1 MPEHS
6 DRKLRQVLPVGQ
18 QLPTVVDCV
27 PILMTGAQTS
37 GFHTTRWTLVQ
48 AASGDSRGLT
58 GDSRRA
64 LSTLCQM
71 YWHPVYAFIRR
82 NGYDPDQSQDLT
94 QGFFALLLEKKYLAD
109 ADQKKGRFRSFLLT
123 AVKHFLANE
132 WDRAHALKRGG
143 DQVAVSIDLLEAEQ
157 WYMPSVV
164 EEATPESLFER
175 RWALS
180 ILEQVLARLRAEFAA
195 AGNADQ
201 FERLSLLL
209 NRDSDDVGY
218 EALAAQ
224 MGMSAGALR
233 MSVHRMRRKYRRL
246 LREEIT
252 DTVSTPDEIDDEI
265 RFLVS
270 ALGD

>member
-1 MPEHS
+1 MM
-6 DRKLRQVLPVGQ
+6 
-18 QLPTVVDCV
+18 VDCV
-27 PILMTGAQTS
+27 PNLMTSAISS

-48 AASGDSRGLT
+48 AAAIDST
-58 GDSRRA
+58 EPTADSRRA
-64 LSTLCQM
+64 LGSLCQT

-143 DQVAVSIDLLEAEQ
+143 GQVPVSIDPVEAER
-157 WYMPSVV
+157 WYVPSVV

-201 FERLSLLL
+201 FESLSVFL
-209 NRDSDDVGY
+209 NRDSNDVGY
-218 EALAAQ
+218 EELAAK

-252 DTVSTPDEIDDEI
+252 ETVSTLGEIDDEI

-270 ALGD
+270 ALRT